1 MNFLNRS
8 TYVLDY
14 LTQLW
19 YVCDSI
25 ALTASKKN
33 KWSNYV
39 LIWIILF
46 TLFCDVFHNVNVTKR
61 NNLGYDKNHSHKK

>member
-14 LTQLW
+14 LTQLR

-25 ALTASKKN
+25 ALTTSKKN

-39 LIWIILF
+39 LIEIILCI
-46 TLFCDVFHNVNVTKR
+46 LFCDLFHNINVAR
-61 NNLGYDKNHSHKK
+61 INNRSYDKNHS

>member
-8 TYVLDY
+8 TCVLGF
-14 LTQLW
+14 LTHLW

-33 KWSNYV
+33 KWSNDV
-39 LIWIILF
+39 ICIILCI
-46 TLFCDVFHNVNVTKR
+46 LFCDIFHNINVAR
-61 NNLGYDKNHSHKK
+61 INNLGYDKNHSH

>member
-25 ALTASKKN
+25 ALTASEKN
-33 KWSNYV
+33 KYSHYV
-39 LIWIILF
+39 LIEIILCI
-46 TLFCDVFHNVNVTKR
+46 LFCDIFHNI
-61 NNLGYDKNHSHKK
+61 NLARIINLSYDKNHSY

>member
-8 TYVLDY
+8 TYVLGY

-25 ALTASKKN
+25 ALAASKKN

-39 LIWIILF
+39 LIWINLCI
-46 TLFCDVFHNVNVTKR
+46 LFCDVFHNINLAR
-61 NNLGYDKNHSHKK
+61 INNLGYDKNHS

>member
-8 TYVLDY
+8 THVLDY

-25 ALTASKKN
+25 ALTARKKN
-33 KWSNYV
+33 KWSNDV
-39 LIWIILF
+39 ICIILCI
-46 TLFCDVFHNVNVTKR
+46 LFCDIFHNINVAR
-61 NNLGYDKNHSHKK
+61 INNLSYDKNHSY